1 MGRNVLLLYMS
12 IFNKNPKIR
21 TQTQTNEGAVRYL
34 IEEGETPDCILALCS
49 ERVRKEAKEMPDGST
64 RHHAGIF
71 SRCVAQGGHP
81 GRAAGGDRSA
91 GQHG

>member
-49 ERVRKEAKEMPDGST
+49 ERVRKEAKEMPDGSHP
-64 RHHAGIF
+64 HHAGIL
-71 SRCVAQGGHP
+71 P
-81 GRAAGGDRSA
+81 G
-91 GQHG
+91 

>member
-12 IFNKNPKIR
+12 IFNKNPKIQ

-49 ERVRKEAKEMPDGST
+49 DCLLYTSPSPRD
-64 RHHAGIF
+64 
-71 SRCVAQGGHP
+71 
-81 GRAAGGDRSA
+81 
-91 GQHG
+91 

>member
-49 ERVRKEAKEMPDGST
+49 ERDAGRQHP
-64 RHHAGIF
+64 HHAGIL
-71 SRCVAQGGHP
+71 P
-81 GRAAGGDRSA
+81 G
-91 GQHG
+91 